1 MINVKK
7 QVYQKISG
15 KLRSEARKKLG
26 GEINTQVWY
35 LISSLVE
42 SRYQETNDITN
53 QIAFQVKE
61 NMKL

>member
-15 KLRSEARKKLG
+15 KLRSEARIKLG
-26 GEINTQVWY
+26 SEINTQVWY
-35 LISSLVE
+35 LISDLVQL
-42 SRYQETNDITN
+42 RYQATNEITN